1 MSTISV
7 RDFKNDND
15 NQYQLKKMYRDS
27 VSITTNI
34 YNQILLWSKCM
45 KCNKY
50 KITFFVAP
58 LSDKA
63 HITQQRM

>member
-34 YNQILLWSKCM
+34 YNQILFIVKM
-45 KCNKY
+45 Y
-50 KITFFVAP
+50 EV
-58 LSDKA
+58 
-63 HITQQRM
+63 QQI

>member
-15 NQYQLKKMYRDS
+15 KQYQLKKMYRDS

-45 KCNKY
+45 TCNKY
-50 KITFFVAP
+50 KITFFGAP
-58 LSDKA
+58 LSNKGL
-63 HITQQRM
+63 ITL